1 MKATQREFAS
11 LAPRAAGSARLFFF
25 CGADEA
31 GAQDAAAR
39 IVALL
44 PDAGERVELSAAEL
58 KKDPVRLG
66 DEARSTSLFGG
77 ARHIVLRVQGDEAS
91 NAVETLLQGEV
102 DPCPVL
108 IIATG
113 ATDKSRTAKLLA
125 GRPDALVAIFHP
137 PDLPVVAAAV
147 RRMADS
153 AGLRIDT
160 DIAERIA
167 RAASLDTRLA
177 QAEVAKL
184 ALYLD
189 ASAERPRSVDPAML
203 EAISARTEED
213 GFAPLVNA
221 VLGGA
226 TARLPDELRRMA
238 ELGLNPVGVLLACE
252 RRAAQLTALAAR
264 LGSSRDARSLIDAEA
279 AAKRIFWKDKGDVL
293 HQLQL
298 WRGRPLE
305 RLVAKL
311 VGLHSHML
319 SDSQNAELL
328 LAHGLAEVARV
339 AAKRS

>member
-1 MKATQREFAS
+1 MKATQREFAG
-11 LAPRAAGSARLFFF
+11 LASRAAESARLFFF

-44 PDAGERVELSAAEL
+44 ADAGERVELSGAEL

-66 DEARSTSLFGG
+66 DEARSNSLFGG
-77 ARHIVLRVQGDEAS
+77 SRHILLRVQGDEAFD
-91 NAVETLLQGEV
+91 AVENLIQGEV

-125 GRPDALVAIFHP
+125 ARPDALVAIFHP

-147 RRMADS
+147 RRMANS
-153 AGLRIDT
+153 AGLRIDA

-167 RAASLDTRLA
+167 RVANLDTRLA
-177 QAEVAKL
+177 QAEITKL

-189 ASAERPRSVDPAML
+189 ASPERPRPVDPATL
-203 EAISARTEED
+203 DAIAARTEED

-226 TARLPDELRRMA
+226 TGRLPAELRRIA

-252 RRAAQLTALAAR
+252 RRTAQLATLAAK
-264 LGSSRDARSLIDAEA
+264 LGSSRDARSLIDTEA
-279 AAKRIFWKDKGDVL
+279 AAKRIFWKDKGDL
-293 HQLQL
+293 LLQLQL

-311 VGLHSHML
+311 VSLHRRMLIDSH
-319 SDSQNAELL
+319 NAELL
-328 LAHGLAEVARV
+328 LAHGLAEVARA